1 VNAGILGVSM
11 GEVTGY
17 GCFFFLP
24 CTRLGCFA
32 KVEMLFCRGS
42 TMPSR
47 RVSMVPRPMIA
58 RDMKKMMA
66 QKEEPGNS
74 EMA

>member
-1 VNAGILGVSM
+1 MNAGILGVRM
-11 GEVTGY
+11 GEVTGVWV
-17 GCFFFLP
+17 FFLP
-24 CTRLGCFA
+24 CTSLGCFS

-47 RVSMVPRPMIA
+47 RVIMVPRPIIT
-58 RDMKKMMA
+58 RDMKKTMA

>member
-1 VNAGILGVSM
+1 MKI
-11 GEVTGY
+11 EI
-17 GCFFFLP
+17 
-24 CTRLGCFA
+24 
-32 KVEMLFCRGS
+32 LFCRGS

-47 RVSMVPRPMIA
+47 SVIMVPRPMIA

>member
-1 VNAGILGVSM
+1 MNAGNLGVSM
-11 GEVTGY
+11 GKVTGY
-17 GCFFFLP
+17 GFLP
-24 CTRLGCFA
+24 GTRLGCFV
-32 KVEMLFCRGS
+32 KIEILFCRGS

-47 RVSMVPRPMIA
+47 SVIMVPRPMIA